1 MTARAPSTPT
11 RPRWVRVLGELVETD
26 GVMMVLALIIT
37 VVLFVLTRDE
47 VTRRFSVPLRVQ
59 PDPARVLLTEVP
71 DTIAVDV
78 RGPWTRV
85 NRVDSADFGVAV
97 LDLRKA
103 EPGPLIIDRASI
115 VMPQGVVLAGV
126 DYDEVD
132 LRFEPVIERDVPVV
146 PTVIGSPAADYQL
159 VSVAAE
165 PPTLRI
171 RGGQSEVLGLA
182 QLTTESYDLRDA
194 TADVAVSLALAR
206 PPPGIEVVD
215 GRGDRLSVRVTAD
228 VEPKPERAQRRVT
241 VERDATL
248 AERAGLPTQ
257 VQVELRGAAPA
268 FRELERIGGAP
279 VVARARPDPGAKDRA
294 IVEVEWAAAVP
305 PAVRASVAID
315 PLQVVVELP
324 PVAPT
329 VPAAP
334 PVDPTP

>member
-1 MTARAPSTPT
+1 MTTRAPATPS
-11 RPRWVRVLGELVETD
+11 RSRWARVLGELVETD

-132 LRFEPVIERDVPVV
+132 LRFEPVIERDVPVI
-146 PTVIGSPAADYQL
+146 PTVIGTPAADYQL

-206 PPPGIEVVD
+206 PPPGIAVVD
-215 GRGDRLSVRVTAD
+215 GGGDRLSVRVTAD
-228 VEPKPERAQRRVT
+228 VEPKRERAQRRLT
-241 VERDATL
+241 VVRDAVL
-248 AERAGLPTQ
+248 ADRAGLPTQ
-257 VQVELRGAAPA
+257 VQVELRGPAPA
-268 FRELERIGGAP
+268 FRELERLEGPP
-279 VVARARPDPGAKDRA
+279 VVATARPDPGAKDRA
-294 IVEVEWAAAVP
+294 IVDVHWAAGVP
-305 PAVRASVAID
+305 AGLREALAID
-315 PLQVVVELP
+315 PLQVVVELAP
-324 PVAPT
+324 LVPT

-334 PVDPTP
+334 PADPTP